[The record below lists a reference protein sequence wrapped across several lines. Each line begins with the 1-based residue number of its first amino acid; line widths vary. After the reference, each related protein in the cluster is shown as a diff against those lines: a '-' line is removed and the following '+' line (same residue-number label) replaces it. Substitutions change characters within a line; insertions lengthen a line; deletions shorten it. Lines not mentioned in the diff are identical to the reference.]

1 MKKNLFVLALALI
14 LSSNLLFAQKGSIT
28 GVLMDSTD
36 HKLTLNYA
44 TISVFKEAD
53 TILST
58 YKLSDDKGVFKIS
71 NLEIGIKYRLV
82 VNAWM
87 YGILRREVV
96 IDVATPNVNLG
107 NLFLSPKS
115 NTLNEIVVLSERPPV
130 IVRKDTI
137 EFNAESFKTLP
148 TAVVEDLLKKLPGVA
163 VAADGSIQV
172 NGKTVSKILV
182 DGKEFFGGDQQ
193 IATKNLP
200 ANIIDKIQVSDDKEA
215 KRNDPDLLASNT
227 PQVINLKLKK
237 AIKQGAFGKIFAG
250 GGPNERYETGAI
262 MSFFRDTTQV
272 SLLAY
277 TNNINRPGFG
287 INDVMRIGGFQRMGV
302 NSMMINTDGGYE
314 LNGMGFG
321 GTTGGIQQSSGA
333 GANFNTL
340 TKKGIK
346 LNGRYFFGQSN
357 TSLQQL
363 TDIDQTLQNGKL
375 LTATNSNQLNKNYN
389 HIFGA
394 KAEIKLDSLTTLT
407 IEPSVNL
414 NIVRNANTLLT
425 QNKNGSN
432 QLLNDG
438 VNNTRFRGD
447 NTSYLIVA
455 NLWKDFKKAGRS
467 FNASVNVSKKDNLG
481 DNFNMAT
488 TNFYNPASSDV
499 KDQLRDNDVS
509 NFNTYLNLNYNE
521 PISKKLSFTLA
532 SSGNYIDNENAL
544 ATFYRD
550 PLSQAYDIAVPD
562 FTQTVSQSGIKTN
575 SRASLRW
582 KITKDFSL
590 QPGFVFNTIDLTNKF
605 NSSKYPDFEQNFKF
619 VAPSMIIRY
628 KDLNINYSPSF
639 REPDVNYVQPIAN
652 NTNPLFI
659 QNGNPNLRPSKTHQ
673 VGLNLYK
680 YDTKSNVNYNAN
692 LYGNVDY
699 DGIIM
704 ARTIDN
710 ATGVQTSTPVNANG
724 IYRFNGGFNITKE
737 FKNAKRQISVG
748 TGFWANYNRNI
759 VQINGDRSYAYILG
773 FNPRANIRL
782 NLNDKFELAESY
794 NMGINNSKYDS
805 QFYKDINYLT
815 HNSETELIVRWPKKM
830 VWETTYRIQYNTQ
843 TVAGFNNN
851 IKIWNAALTLLF
863 MKNDRAQLKFAVNDI
878 LNTNTRRNIYI
889 SDNSIRDS
897 RTNNL
902 GRHGLVTL
910 TYNIQNFGGKVGGK
924 DTFFRF

>member
-1 MKKNLFVLALALI
+1 MKKILFLFALVLT
-14 LSSNLLFAQKGSIT
+14 SNFLFAQKGSVT

-36 HKLTLNYA
+36 HKLTLNFA
-44 TISVFKEAD
+44 TISIFKGAD
-53 TILST
+53 TVLTT
-58 YKLSDDKGVFKIS
+58 YKLSDDKGVFKIN
-71 NLEIGIKYRLV
+71 NLDFGVKYRLV

-87 YGILRREVV
+87 YGVLRKEVILNASE
-96 IDVATPNVNLG
+96 PNVNLG
-107 NLFLSPKS
+107 NVFLSPKS

-163 VAADGSIQV
+163 IASDGSIQV

-182 DGKEFFGGDQQ
+182 EGKEFFGGDQQ

-277 TNNINRPGFG
+277 SNNINRPGFG

-302 NSMMINTDGGYE
+302 NSIMVNSDGGFE

-357 TSLQQL
+357 TTIEQL
-363 TDIDQTLQNGKL
+363 LDIDQTIKNGRL

-389 HIFGA
+389 HVFGA

-414 NIVRNANTLLT
+414 NIVRNANVLLS
-425 QNKNGSN
+425 QNRNASN
-432 QLLNDG
+432 QLLSDG
-438 VNNTRFRGD
+438 VNNIRNQGD
-447 NTSYLIVA
+447 NTSFLIIG

-467 FNASVNVSKKDNLG
+467 FNASFNVSKKN
-481 DNFNMAT
+481 NFGNNYNAST
-488 TNFYNPASSDV
+488 TNFYDPVSIDI
-499 KDQLRDNDVS
+499 KDQLRDNDVR
-509 NFNTYLNLNYNE
+509 NFNTFLNFNYNE
-521 PISKKLSFTLA
+521 PISKKLSLTLA

-562 FTQTVSQSGIKTN
+562 FTQTVAQSGIKTN
-575 SRASLRW
+575 NRASLKW
-582 KITKDFSL
+582 KITKDL
-590 QPGFVFNTIDLTNKF
+590 NIQPGFVFNTIDLKNSF

-619 VAPSMIIRY
+619 MAPMLTIRY
-628 KDLNINYSPSF
+628 KDLSINYSPSF

-659 QNGNPNLRPSKTHQ
+659 QNGNSNLKPAKTHQ
-673 VGLNLYK
+673 IGFNLYK
-680 YDTKSNVNYNAN
+680 YDTKNSLNYNAN

-710 ATGVQTSTPVNANG
+710 KTGVQTSTPINADG
-724 IYRFNGGFNITKE
+724 IYRFNANFSITKE
-737 FKNAKRQISVG
+737 FKNTKRQLSIG
-748 TGFWANYNRNI
+748 TGFWSNYTRNI
-759 VQINGDRSYAYILG
+759 VQVDGERSYAYILG

-782 NLNDKFELAESY
+782 NLNDKFELSESY
-794 NMGINNSKYDS
+794 NLGINSSKYDS
-805 QFYKDINYLT
+805 PIYKDINYLT

-830 VWETTYRIQYNTQ
+830 VWETTYRILYNTQ
-843 TVAGFNNN
+843 TVAGANNN

-889 SDNSIRDS
+889 NENSIRDA
-897 RTNNL
+897 RTSNL